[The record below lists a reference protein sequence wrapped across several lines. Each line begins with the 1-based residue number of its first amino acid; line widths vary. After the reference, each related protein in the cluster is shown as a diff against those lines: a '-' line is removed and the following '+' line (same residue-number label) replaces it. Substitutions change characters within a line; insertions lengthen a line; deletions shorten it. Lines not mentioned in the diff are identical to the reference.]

1 MSTRGAGGGNKL
13 LAAQRLGISRTT
25 ICRKMRTHT
34 ITLPS
39 PPGTPPVV
47 GKSRTESRAYCPVLP
62 SLDSQRRSDPAHAGP
77 SHG

>member
-39 PPGTPPVV
+39 PRDPSRRREVTDRKSGVLSGSPV
-47 GKSRTESRAYCPVLP
+47 P
-62 SLDSQRRSDPAHAGP
+62 
-77 SHG
+77 